1 MITVNASTNLK
12 WKLGVEYTSRRE
24 AMSLLKSEKMK
35 LSLAKRAAVRAA
47 TVFWEKVAIT
57 PKWIDQGVHMLTG
70 IYDEYQA
77 I

>member
-1 MITVNASTNLK
+1 METRSGIHLPTRSDVFAHFFYLH
-12 WKLGVEYTSRRE
+12 
-24 AMSLLKSEKMK
+24 KSEKMK
-35 LSLAKRAAVRAA
+35 LGLAKPVAVGAA

-57 PKWIDQGVHMLTG
+57 PKWMDQGVHMLTG